1 MAPAVF
7 GFQNAVINAGRQGR
21 TFDGYIMNAF

>member
-1 MAPAVF
+1 MFSNIF
-7 GFQNAVINAGRQGR
+7 GFQNAVINAGSQGR

>member
-7 GFQNAVINAGRQGR
+7 CFQNAVINAGRQGR
-21 TFDGYIMNAF
+21 ALDVYLILIF